1 MGRNCLAVELE
12 SPNFAVKL
20 NYVVIM
26 TDYEYIIQQ
35 VKRFHFTGWDDE
47 ELRKCVDMLIGLTH
61 EELFSL
67 YTSKWLKGDKVMREE
82 VFKCM
87 YADKI
92 GKREERIKNL
102 STDELIEEFKDK
114 TSGNVSLI
122 RNEMKYRYKEN
133 IGDDRI
139 KITIAFKESSV
150 GDQAWIEHQ
159 ERKEMYVTNKIKK

>member
-1 MGRNCLAVELE
+1 MTKNYRFKPIN
-12 SPNFAVKL
+12 VKH
-20 NYVVIM
+20 M
-26 TDYEYIIQQ
+26 TDFEYIIKQCR
-35 VKRFHFTGWDDE
+35 KAHYSNWTDE

-61 EELFSL
+61 EELFAL
-67 YTSKWLKGDKVMREE
+67 YTSKWLRGDNVMREE

-87 YADKI
+87 YMDKI

-102 STDELIEEFKDK
+102 STDELLEEFKDK
-114 TSGNVSLI
+114 KSGNVSLI

-133 IGDDRI
+133 LGDDRI
-139 KITIAFKESSV
+139 KIIMAFKESSV